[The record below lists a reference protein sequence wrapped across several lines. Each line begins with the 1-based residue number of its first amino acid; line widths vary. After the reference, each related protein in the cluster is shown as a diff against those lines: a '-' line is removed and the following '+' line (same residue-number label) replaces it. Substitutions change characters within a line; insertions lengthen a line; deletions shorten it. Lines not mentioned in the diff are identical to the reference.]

1 MSISV
6 GRDSPLPWW
15 REPTRDQWYAY
26 IAAWLGWTLDAFD
39 FPVFFV
45 LIVPMALQRH
55 NTMLA
60 IGVSAAFLV
69 YLIMNI
75 ILWRRFKASTRS

>member
-1 MSISV
+1 MI
-6 GRDSPLPWW
+6 PF
-15 REPTRDQWYAY
+15 TRIFTVAMF
-26 IAAWLGWTLDAFD
+26 AAIC
-39 FPVFFV
+39 FV

-60 IGVSAAFLV
+60 AGVSLAFIA

-75 ILWRRFKASTRS
+75 FLWRRFQARK